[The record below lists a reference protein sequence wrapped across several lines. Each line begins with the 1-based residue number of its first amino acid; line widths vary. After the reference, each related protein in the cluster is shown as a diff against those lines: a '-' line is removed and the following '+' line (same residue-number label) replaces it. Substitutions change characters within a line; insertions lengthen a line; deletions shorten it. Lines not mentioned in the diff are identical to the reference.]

1 MASGLVGRMRTRK
14 RLMIGLVM
22 AIVALLAI
30 ATTAIAAGPGRFAPA
45 GNGKTNGQGQ
55 GFHGPRAVITAV
67 DASAQT
73 ITLGGLP
80 QQVATVKVTSDVT
93 LVALQADGTT
103 KPATFTDFTVGSIV
117 EVGIKGPGRG
127 ARNPGGNASPPS
139 GTQGQPNVT
148 VTQLALVP
156 AGQVRVD
163 GLVLS
168 TGSGS
173 FQILEGGGL
182 KLTVQAGSAKVT
194 TGNQNTAASLTDV
207 KVGSRVSVSGTQS
220 ADTVT
225 ATTVRIFDFSNLQGR
240 GNRPGMGKPNGPNP
254 NAPTGT
260 GTATGTAKP

>member
-14 RLMIGLVM
+14 RLVIGFAL

-45 GNGKTNGQGQ
+45 GNGNTNGQ

-103 KPATFTDFTVGSIV
+103 KPATFTNFTVGSVV

-127 ARNPGGNASPPS
+127 AGNPGGNASPPS

-156 AGQVRVD
+156 AGQVRVE

-225 ATTVRIFDFSNLQGR
+225 ATDVRIFDLSNLQGR
-240 GNRPGMGKPNGPNP
+240 GNRPGMRNP